1 MPGRDRVQLD
11 ATSSGHGRPATDI
24 VAIEPDDHV
33 GLAFAVE
40 LEVDGPGL
48 EVRDEAQPAD
58 MSRRQRLEPYRL
70 PDARRRRVEDPL
82 RLFAPEL
89 LAAGD
94 CPVGQR
100 VVGAHDEDVVAT
112 PKAGG
117 DVGAERRV
125 PALVTRDL
133 DVVHPDRGAIVDRPA
148 MEDQALTRRR
158 IESAPVPNSVAWCL
172 ANPRK
177 RRLRAERDDDAA
189 IGNRTLARAKLPLA
203 VQVDP
208 VRPRD
213 RKSTRL
219 NSSHS

>member
-1 MPGRDRVQLD
+1 MPWRDRVQLD
-11 ATSSGHGRPATDI
+11 ATSSGHGCRATDI
-24 VAIEPDDHV
+24 VAVEPDDYV

-70 PDARRRRVEDPL
+70 PDARCRRVEDPF

-94 CPVGQR
+94 GLVRQR
-100 VVGAHDEDVVAT
+100 VLGAHDENVVAAS
-112 PKAGG
+112 KAGG

-133 DVVHPDRGAIVDRPA
+133 EVVHPDRGAIVDRPA
-148 MEDQALTRRR
+148 MQDQALTRRR
-158 IESAPVPNSVAWCL
+158 IEPAPVPNSVA
-172 ANPRK
+172 
-177 RRLRAERDDDAA
+177 RRLAY
-189 IGNRTLARAKLPLA
+189 P
-203 VQVDP
+203 
-208 VRPRD
+208 
-213 RKSTRL
+213 
-219 NSSHS
+219 